1 MGMWIDTDMGFDD
14 IAAIMVVDAAARSRP
29 ELVIDGVSLV
39 VGNAPLE
46 RVTRNAAGAAQVFGW
61 RFPVHAGRALPVLG
75 KLETATAILSDHGM
89 PTSGQRLPDVVVPA
103 MADAFNA
110 LCRWLEGEGPKRI
123 LALGPLTN
131 IAALALARP
140 DLAARIT
147 DIVWMGGAV
156 TVGNHT
162 ASAEFNAFA
171 DPEAVAIVLAH
182 AIPFKMVD
190 LDLCRQVLAAPSDV
204 EPVRMAGGRNAAL
217 IADLLDGFI
226 AIATSRGR
234 AAMALYDAV
243 AAVAFID
250 DDLVAWRPARIDVEL
265 SGTFTRGR
273 TVVETRSGKAEFNAA
288 YAATIAVDRAR
299 SIILETLRLEG
310 SR

>member
-1 MGMWIDTDMGFDD
+1 MGVWIDTDMGFDD

-29 ELVIDGVSLV
+29 ELSIDGVSLV
-39 VGNAPLE
+39 LGNAPLD
-46 RVTRNAAGAAQVFGW
+46 RVKRNAAGAVQAFGW
-61 RFPVHAGRALPVLG
+61 QFPVYSGRALPVLG
-75 KLETATAILSDHGM
+75 KLETATSILSDHGM
-89 PTSGQRLPDVVVPA
+89 PTAGQRLPDVAVPA
-103 MADAFNA
+103 MGDAFEA

-131 IAALALARP
+131 IAAVALARP

-147 DIVWMGGAV
+147 DLVWMGGAV
-156 TVGNHT
+156 TAGNHT

-171 DPEAVAIVLAH
+171 DPEAAAIVLAH
-182 AIPFKMVD
+182 GIPFRMVD

-204 EPVRMAGGRNAAL
+204 APVRQAGGRNAAL

-250 DDLVAWRPARIDVEL
+250 ESLVEWRSARIDIEL
-265 SGTFTRGR
+265 AGIFTRGR

-288 YAATIAVDRAR
+288 YAATIAVDPAR
-299 SIILETLRLEG
+299 SIILEALRLEG